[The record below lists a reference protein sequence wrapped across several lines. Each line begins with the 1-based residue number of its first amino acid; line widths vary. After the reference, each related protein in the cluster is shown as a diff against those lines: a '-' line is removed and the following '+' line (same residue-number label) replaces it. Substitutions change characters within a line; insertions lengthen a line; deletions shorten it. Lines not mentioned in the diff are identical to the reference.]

1 MDFFFWFIVFSVT
14 MISFDLYVCR
24 FVLCH
29 RKFSVITYVPF
40 QNHLTS
46 SVLIALISQCKSFC
60 YSPQVSQALSIFSV
74 YFSLQLRVTFIILVS
89 SSLFLFFVL
98 IILLLI
104 PCSEFLIFGY
114 IFSIIFLSSLYL
126 MFLLLRFVFF
136 CFIHICNC

>member
-24 FVLCH
+24 FVSCH

-40 QNHLTS
+40 QNHVT
-46 SVLIALISQCKSFC
+46 SVLIVLISQCKSFC